1 MLIYKIRYGT
11 KRAQKRIKQNSAFVE
26 VVHEANDCF
35 LPNNSHFFTIKL
47 YLYPF
52 MLSRGQRQVL

>member
-1 MLIYKIRYGT
+1 MLTYKIRYGI
-11 KRAQKRIKQNSAFVE
+11 KRVQKRIKQNSTFVE

-35 LPNNSHFFTIKL
+35 LPNDSYFFTVKL